1 MHRKIVLVSL
11 VIILAFVNWSIYS
24 KEKQLSEGKIVYL
37 ALAPVDPRSLM
48 QGDYMALHF
57 RLADDV
63 YKTLPKAEDHR
74 WWRHKVAASDGYVVA
89 SLDERNIGSFKSL
102 FNNQAL
108 SKNDIVMRYR
118 VRNGKV
124 KFATNAYFFQEGYG
138 KYYRPARYGQF
149 RVDKKGELL
158 LAAVYDKNLNYLGPS
173 EEEIRQMREA
183 EKWRSRLRSS
193 SREGKAKGRGRRT
206 KSKGLTSDDM
216 PQKIKVRKPGPEHGV
231 RLLTRPRAS
240 GVVRLVPKR
249 NSGRHGLVHESVG
262 QRKESRRHMKENKG
276 QKSRLRFSNHARQTK
291 ITDQRQMTESGEQIT
306 EDQKVSR

>member
-1 MHRKIVLVSL
+1 MHRKIVFVSL
-11 VIILAFVNWSIYS
+11 VIIMAFVNWSIYS

-63 YKTLPKAEDHR
+63 SMALPKAVDDR

-124 KFATNAYFFQEGYG
+124 KFATNAYFFQEGYE

-158 LAAVYDKNLNYLGPS
+158 LAAVYDKNLNKLEPN
-173 EEEIRQMREA
+173 EEDIRQMKEA
-183 EKWRSRLRSS
+183 ANRRSHLRSLNNTGKAMVKGRTADDMRQNIKVIKRDSEHGIQRS
-193 SREGKAKGRGRRT
+193 SR
-206 KSKGLTSDDM
+206 
-216 PQKIKVRKPGPEHGV
+216 
-231 RLLTRPRAS
+231 PRSS

-249 NSGRHGLVHESVG
+249 NIGRHGLIHESVR
-262 QRKESRRHMKENKG
+262 QRIEGRRHMKENKG
-276 QKSRLRFSNHARQTK
+276 QKSHLRSSSFSRQTK
-291 ITDQRQMTESGEQIT
+291 VREQRQRTESGEQMS
-306 EDQKVSR
+306 EGQEGR